1 MYKWFPGTNGSHVP
15 MVPMHKWFPRYKWFP
30 GANGSLIQMFPRY
43 KWFPISKYDSGRAD
57 RHNFDEFDNFDSVLG
72 NILEKLTQIK

>member
-1 MYKWFPGTNGSHVP
+1 MVSQIQMVPRCKWFP
-15 MVPMHKWFPRYKWFP
+15 
-30 GANGSLIQMFPRY
+30 
-43 KWFPISKYDSGRAD
+43 KYDSGRAD